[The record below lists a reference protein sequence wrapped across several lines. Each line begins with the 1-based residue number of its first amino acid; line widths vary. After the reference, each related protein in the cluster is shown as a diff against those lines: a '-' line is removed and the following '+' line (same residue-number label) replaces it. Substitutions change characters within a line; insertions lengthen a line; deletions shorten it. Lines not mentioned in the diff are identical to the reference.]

1 MFLDVETIDYAKMS
15 HRKILSVAFN
25 MSLGYAPVILT
36 ILLSELIAQDVA
48 IYIGMAAALTYAY
61 FTLYINKARMH
72 NYILYLSTFVLS
84 VLALATLLPIDYCPK
99 GNLPIT
105 LEMSIAAPLLI
116 LHIHRSRFV
125 NYFRRKK
132 GACDKRNLIQSAE
145 STVVAGKVI
154 LILSGLQ
161 FLALTLGILFWHP
174 LTERTMW
181 IYFNL
186 LPGLVFLF
194 SILLNQVV
202 INFFNS
208 MMAGLEYVPIV
219 NERGDVIGKSL
230 KVEAISYKNTYINP
244 VIRIAVVSNGRLFLC
259 NRSQECILDKGKTD
273 IPMECYLRYR
283 ETLKEGVARVVGHV
297 FPNLSDIEPTFSIM
311 YHFENKITNR
321 LIYLFVVN
329 MDDES
334 ILCNPR
340 FKNGKLWTLQQME
353 QNLKENFFCECLEVE
368 YEYLKDIIYTTEKY
382 KGS

>member
-1 MFLDVETIDYAKMS
+1 V
-15 HRKILSVAFN
+15 
-25 MSLGYAPVILT
+25 
-36 ILLSELIAQDVA
+36 
-48 IYIGMAAALTYAY
+48 
-61 FTLYINKARMH
+61 
-72 NYILYLSTFVLS
+72 
-84 VLALATLLPIDYCPK
+84 
-99 GNLPIT
+99 
-105 LEMSIAAPLLI
+105 
-116 LHIHRSRFV
+116 
-125 NYFRRKK
+125 
-132 GACDKRNLIQSAE
+132 
-145 STVVAGKVI
+145 
-154 LILSGLQ
+154 
-161 FLALTLGILFWHP
+161 
-174 LTERTMW
+174 
-181 IYFNL
+181 YFNL
-186 LPGLVFLF
+186 LPGLIFLF

-334 ILCNPR
+334 VLCNPR